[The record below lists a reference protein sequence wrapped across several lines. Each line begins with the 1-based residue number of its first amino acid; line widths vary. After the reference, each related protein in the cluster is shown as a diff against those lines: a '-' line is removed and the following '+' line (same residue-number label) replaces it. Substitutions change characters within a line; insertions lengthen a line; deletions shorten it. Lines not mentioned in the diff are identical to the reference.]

1 MSGFDFIAHC
11 RPGMVLRTKDR
22 RDARIEAVDPVAG
35 RISGLVQMFGP
46 CAWTA
51 EGRFAEA
58 PAGAAGPLDLVAP
71 TPETAA
77 PAPRQAEGFLAE
89 ALNDPA
95 ARPFCCD

>member
-22 RDARIEAVDPVAG
+22 REARIDAVDPAAG
-35 RISGLVQMFGP
+35 RISGLVQMVGP

-51 EGRFAEA
+51 EGRFADA

-71 TPETAA
+71 ADLSPPAA
-77 PAPRQAEGFLAE
+77 PQSRESLAE

-95 ARPFCCD
+95 SRSFCCD